1 MYIYYIDFDYSI
13 LNNIIMDNHQHKV
26 HNLLIFNYIIINM
39 FYFLNNINNYMDN
52 YLNIVLINLIV
63 N

>member
-1 MYIYYIDFDYSI
+1 MYIYYINFDYSI
-13 LNNIIMDNHQHKV
+13 LNNIIMDNHQHIV

-39 FYFLNNINNYMDN
+39 FYFLNNINSYMDN
-52 YLNIVLINLIV
+52 YLNIILINLII